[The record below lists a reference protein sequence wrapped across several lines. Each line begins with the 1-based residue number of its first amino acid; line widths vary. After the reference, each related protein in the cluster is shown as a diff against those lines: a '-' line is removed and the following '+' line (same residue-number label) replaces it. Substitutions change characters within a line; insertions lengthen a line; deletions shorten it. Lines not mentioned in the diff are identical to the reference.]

1 MNPVPKPV
9 RIRDDAYTAYIRA
22 MPCLLADRDPCTCGG
37 FVDVVSKGYRTEVA
51 HVRSRGAGGGD
62 EQTVPLCHTHHAE
75 AHRIGHKSFEA
86 RHGLNLAQSARMLR
100 DTYLASPWP

>member
-1 MNPVPKPV
+1 MAAVPKPV

-22 MPCLLADRDPCTCGG
+22 MPCLLADREPCTCGG

-62 EQTVPLCHTHHAE
+62 EQTVPMCHTHHSE

-86 RHGLNLAQSARMLR
+86 RHKLNLARIARRLR
-100 DTYLASPWP
+100 AEWVA